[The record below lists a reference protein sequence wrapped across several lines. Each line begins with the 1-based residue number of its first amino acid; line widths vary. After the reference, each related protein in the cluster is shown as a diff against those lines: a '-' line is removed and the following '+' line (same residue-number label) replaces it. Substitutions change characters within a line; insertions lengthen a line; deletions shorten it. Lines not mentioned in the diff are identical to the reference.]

1 MAEDYDITVT
11 IASDIGCQRT
21 TNEDSARSVLP
32 GDLEVRRTRGVLVI
46 VADGMGGHSA
56 GEVASRLAVEVIHQ
70 TYYGGADGGPPRLAD
85 AVLQANRAI
94 FEMAEGN
101 RELAGMGT
109 TCTALVVRGGE
120 AECAHVGD
128 TRLYLVRGDSI
139 YQMTEDHSE
148 VRSLVAQGVLTA
160 EEAQH
165 HADRN
170 VLLRAVGTH
179 PTVEV
184 STWSDPFPVRAGDR
198 FVLSTDGL
206 HDLVDDEEIK
216 SFVLNEG
223 GQAACDAMLAL
234 ARSRGGPDNITV
246 ALVHIAPPGVPG
258 TDSVRETRAIQV
270 EA

>member
-1 MAEDYDITVT
+1 MADDYTITVSIT
-11 IASDIGCQRT
+11 SDIGCQRA
-21 TNEDSARSVLP
+21 TNEDFARSVLP
-32 GDLEVRRTRGVLVI
+32 GDSDVLRSRGVLVV

-56 GEVASRLAVEVIHQ
+56 GEVASRLAVEVIHR
-70 TYYGGADGGPPRLAD
+70 TYYGGGDGGPPPLAD

-94 FEMAEGN
+94 FDMAEGN

-109 TCTALVVRGGE
+109 TCTALVLRGGQ

-128 TRLYLVRGDSI
+128 TRLYLVRQDSI

-184 STWSDPFPVRAGDR
+184 STWSEPFPIRAGDH
-198 FVLSTDGL
+198 FVLSSDGL
-206 HDLVDDEEIK
+206 HDLVGNEEIK
-216 SFVLNEG
+216 SFVLNEQS
-223 GQAACDAMLAL
+223 QAACEAMVAL
-234 ARSRGGPDNITV
+234 AKSRGGPDNITV
-246 ALVHIAPPGVPG
+246 ALVNIAPSVDSG
-258 TDSVRETRAIQV
+258 TDIVRETRSIQV
-270 EA
+270 